1 MNIFRSLRHKN
12 FRLQVI
18 GQSISLLGTWM
29 QRIAISWLVYKLT
42 DSVFLLGFVTF
53 ISLLPSLVFS
63 PFIGSLIDK
72 YPKFKVLVV
81 TQAGLMIQ
89 AALLTLLVFFHYESV
104 LALSM
109 LGFLH

>member
-1 MNIFRSLRHKN
+1 MGMNIFRSLRHRN

-29 QRIAISWLVYKLT
+29 QRIAISWLVYRIT

-63 PFIGSLIDK
+63 PFIGSFIYI
-72 YPKFKVLVV
+72 YPIFTVFVY
-81 TQAGLMIQ
+81 TYIGLMIQ
-89 AALLTLLVFFHYESV
+89 AADEPLTC
-104 LALSM
+104 
-109 LGFLH
+109 